1 MYETISSVYEAFAN
15 YRRPEDFPAC
25 ECCLSDEE
33 KRLLLR
39 QKLIDLSADELMSY
53 AADAFL
59 TVGTVSDFKY
69 FLPRILDLSVNEKFT
84 WPDPEVVLRKL
95 RLADWDDWPESE
107 RAPIINVLG
116 EKFTALLDDVNTDG
130 SEISEWVC
138 ALGQCLPDV
147 TPYLEPLLEEA
158 NENKLLS
165 FIEWNWSS
173 LRKGRLASGFWQ
185 EAPENQERVVNWL
198 NRPRVKRLLS
208 EKYGMVF

>member
-59 TVGTVSDFKY
+59 TVGSVSDFKY
-69 FLPRILDLSVNEKFT
+69 FLPRILDLSVNEKFA

-107 RAPIINVLG
+107 RAAIINVLA
-116 EKFTALLDDVNTDG
+116 EKFTALLADVNTDG

-173 LRKGRLASGFWQ
+173 LRKGRLANAFWQ

-198 NRPRVKRLLS
+198 NRPRVKQLLS